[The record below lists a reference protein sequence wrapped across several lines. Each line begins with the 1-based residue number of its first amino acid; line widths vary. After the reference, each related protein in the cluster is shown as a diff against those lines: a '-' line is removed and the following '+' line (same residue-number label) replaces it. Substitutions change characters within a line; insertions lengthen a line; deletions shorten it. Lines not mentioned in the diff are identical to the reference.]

1 MLVPTNGLDLAAL
14 CGRRIR
20 IPIEGAGRFT
30 QFSFHAFSGALIRP
44 SRWMRW
50 RILRPLIMQVGVMSI
65 PVIGITGAFIGMLLA
80 LESFEQFEAYGLE
93 NKLGMIINV
102 SVVKQIGPVLAA
114 VMVAGRVGGAL
125 TAELGAMRVTE
136 QLDAVRSMGADPI
149 DVLVVPRVIVCT
161 VMTPILT
168 IFSDLLGVMGGAAFT
183 VSLNGVSGRE
193 YWDNTAWFLSFWEP
207 TTGLIKATFF
217 GLSIG
222 LISCYKGF
230 NCRPGAAG
238 VGQATTE
245 SFVASFLAIII
256 INLALAEFLRVFG
269 EMFMG
274 IGFRSPLS

>member
-1 MLVPTNGLDLAAL
+1 VATNGLDLVAL
-14 CGRRIR
+14 CGRRVR
-20 IPIEGAGRFT
+20 LPVEGAGRFT
-30 QFSFHAFSGALIRP
+30 RFALYTLAGTMFRP
-44 SRWMRW
+44 SRWLRW
-50 RILRPLIMQVGVMSI
+50 RILAPLIMQVGVLSI
-65 PVIGITGAFIGMLLA
+65 PVVAITGGFIGMLLA
-80 LESFEQFEAYGLE
+80 LESFEQFAAYGLE

-125 TAELGAMRVTE
+125 TAELGTMRVTE

-168 IFSDLLGVMGGAAFT
+168 IFSDLLGVIGGAGFT
-183 VSLNGVSGRE
+183 VAWNGVSGRE
-193 YWDNTAWFLSFWEP
+193 YWDNTAWFLSYWEP

-230 NCRPGAAG
+230 NCKPGAAG
-238 VGQATTE
+238 VGRATTE
-245 SFVASFLAIII
+245 SFVSAFLAIII
-256 INLALAEFLRVFG
+256 INLALAEFLRTFG
-269 EMFMG
+269 SMFLG
-274 IGFRSPLS
+274 IGFKSPLS

>member
-1 MLVPTNGLDLAAL
+1 MATNGLDLAANV
-14 CGRRIR
+14 GRRVR
-20 IPIEGAGRFT
+20 LPIEGAGRFARFAMHT
-30 QFSFHAFSGALIRP
+30 LAGTIFRP
-44 SRWMRW
+44 NRWLRW
-50 RILRPLIMQVGVMSI
+50 RILAPLIMQVGVLSI
-65 PVIGITGAFIGMLLA
+65 PVVAITGGFIGMLLA
-80 LESFEQFEAYGLE
+80 LESFEQFAAYGLE

-125 TAELGAMRVTE
+125 TAELGTMRVTE

-168 IFSDLLGVMGGAAFT
+168 IFSDLLGVIGGAGFT
-183 VSLNGVSGRE
+183 VAWNGVSGRE
-193 YWDNTAWFLSFWEP
+193 YWDNTAWFLSYWEP

-230 NCRPGAAG
+230 NCKPGAAG

-245 SFVASFLAIII
+245 SFVSAFLAIII
-256 INLALAEFLRVFG
+256 INLALAEFLRTFG
-269 EMFMG
+269 AMFLG
-274 IGFRSPLS
+274 IGFKSPLS

>member
-1 MLVPTNGLDLAAL
+1 VATNGLDLAAYV
-14 CGRRIR
+14 GRRVLL
-20 IPIEGAGRFT
+20 PLEGAGRFT
-30 QFSFHAFSGALIRP
+30 QFALHTLAGTVLRP
-44 SRWMRW
+44 SRWLRW
-50 RILRPLIMQVGVMSI
+50 RILAPLIMQVGVLSI
-65 PVIGITGAFIGMLLA
+65 PVVAITGGFIGMLLA
-80 LESFEQFEAYGLE
+80 LESFEQFAAYGLE

-125 TAELGAMRVTE
+125 TAELGTMRVTE

-168 IFSDLLGVMGGAAFT
+168 VFSDLLGVIGGAWFT
-183 VSLNGVSGRE
+183 VTWNGVSGRE
-193 YWDNTAWFLSFWEP
+193 YWDNTAWFLSYWEP

-230 NCRPGAAG
+230 HCKPGAAG
-238 VGQATTE
+238 VGRATTE
-245 SFVASFLAIII
+245 SFVSAFLAIII
-256 INLALAEFLRVFG
+256 INLALAEFLRTFG
-269 EMFMG
+269 ALFLD
-274 IGFRSPLS
+274 IGFKSPLS

>member
-1 MLVPTNGLDLAAL
+1 MATNGLDLVAL
-14 CGRRIR
+14 CGRRVR
-20 IPIEGAGRFT
+20 LPVEGAGRFT
-30 QFSFHAFSGALIRP
+30 RFALYTLAGTMFRP
-44 SRWMRW
+44 SRWLRW
-50 RILRPLIMQVGVMSI
+50 RILAPLIMQVGVLSI
-65 PVIGITGAFIGMLLA
+65 PVVAITGGFIGMLLA
-80 LESFEQFEAYGLE
+80 LESFEQFAAYGLE

-125 TAELGAMRVTE
+125 TAELGTMRVTE

-168 IFSDLLGVMGGAAFT
+168 IFSDLLGVIGGAGFT
-183 VSLNGVSGRE
+183 VAWNGVSGRE
-193 YWDNTAWFLSFWEP
+193 YWDNTAWFLSYWEP

-230 NCRPGAAG
+230 NCKPGAAG
-238 VGQATTE
+238 VGRATTE
-245 SFVASFLAIII
+245 SFVSAFLAIII
-256 INLALAEFLRVFG
+256 INLALAEFLRTFG
-269 EMFMG
+269 SMFLG
-274 IGFRSPLS
+274 IGFKSPLS